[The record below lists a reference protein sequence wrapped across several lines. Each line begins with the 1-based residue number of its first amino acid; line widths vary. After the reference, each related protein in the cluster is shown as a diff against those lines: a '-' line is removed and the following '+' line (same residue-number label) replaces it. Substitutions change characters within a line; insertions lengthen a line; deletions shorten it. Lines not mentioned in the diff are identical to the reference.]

1 MEKISNVVR
10 GSARV
15 ASTDTKAAGAVRPG
29 ALTFGRP
36 VGESPHG
43 VERGE
48 TTASRATNIQNELNE
63 QKKIRAQDRSV
74 QNMQDQFFMTR
85 IRRPDDEVETVPLK
99 GKMHVSESE
108 IEPETREELNGEEHV
123 SAEAA
128 QPSGYTPRGSYV
140 NVHA

>member
-29 ALTFGRP
+29 ALAFGRP
-36 VGESPHG
+36 VGESPQGAEHT
-43 VERGE
+43 E
-48 TTASRATNIQNELNE
+48 TTAARAASLQHEMNE
-63 QKKIRAQDRSV
+63 QKKIRAQDRTV
-74 QNMQDQFFMTR
+74 QNMADQFFMTR
-85 IRRPDDEVETVPLK
+85 IRRPDDDVESAPIK
-99 GKMHVSESE
+99 GKARVSAQE
-108 IEPETREELNGEEHV
+108 IEPEAREELNGDEQAAV
-123 SAEAA
+123 EAA